1 MDCLFPGLF
10 LVLAVGFGW
19 GIARWSAHQQRVID
33 RQWRAFAARRGLR
46 YTPSHGPWFAR
57 TDAVVAGEVAGVAV
71 RVDVLV
77 EAGAERSIAFTRC
90 VAALAVP
97 VVGPV
102 AVAPDTPLR
111 SVGRWLGMQDVALGD
126 PDFDAAWVVKAD
138 DPACARAVLDAP
150 VRAAL
155 GRWALGRPEQASFT
169 CAGGEARAVWREV
182 ELRVDLLDA
191 AVDAVVAAAHSRGS
205 GP

>member
-1 MDCLFPGLF
+1 MAL
-10 LVLAVGFGW
+10 LAVGLGW
-19 GIARWSAHQQRVID
+19 GFFQVNARNAARID

-46 YTPSHGPWFAR
+46 FVPPEGPWFAR
-57 TDAVVAGEVAGVAV
+57 TQPAVVGEVSGVAV
-71 RVDVLV
+71 RVEVQV

-97 VVGPV
+97 VVGSV
-102 AVAPDTPLR
+102 SVVPDTPLR
-111 SVGRWLGMQDVALGD
+111 SVGGWLGLQDVALGD

-138 DPACARAVLDAP
+138 DPAEARAVLDAS

-155 GRWALGRPEQASFT
+155 GRWGLGQPERASFT
-169 CAGGEARAVWREV
+169 CAGAEARAVWREV

-191 AVDAVVAAAHSRGS
+191 ALDAVVAAARSRTG